1 MSSTRR
7 RRDAK
12 SPSDDGHDDGSS
24 ADGSASTQDVQIWAV
39 GGGKG
44 GVGKSIIATNLAVEL
59 ALGGKRVVIVDGD
72 LGGANLDTMLGCQ
85 RPRRSLAD
93 FFARRVGKLADVAVD
108 TGIDGLLLICGDS
121 ETLGAANPGHGQK
134 LKLIRHLRSL
144 PCDIVLLDL
153 GAGTTFNTL
162 DLYLAADLGIA
173 VTLAEPTAIQ
183 NCFTFLKAV
192 SLRELERR
200 TGLKQRDTTSGSI
213 RQRLRAAGDS
223 QRADVARETQLVI
236 NRARPHDG
244 RKVLE
249 MINGLVSR
257 FLGGNVRL
265 AGTVRDD
272 PAVARSV
279 QRMQPLATLARDSE
293 AGRDITAL
301 SRQLLRQQDTT
312 TTDTNRVRMGLNE
325 ELDYHGM
332 RLHVQTEDLG
342 EAQGAVRT
350 QIFFSDGS
358 VAYSRRTAYA
368 DSFFVRLAV
377 AEGDRVKIHHAAI
390 KRGLEQGRITLAGR
404 RIA

>member
-1 MSSTRR
+1 MNATRGLR
-7 RRDAK
+7 AAN
-12 SPSDDGHDDGSS
+12 SPPAPRSGRGSS
-24 ADGSASTQDVQIWAV
+24 RDGPKDAPKVQIWAV

-44 GVGKSIIATNLAVEL
+44 GVGKSIIATDLAVEL
-59 ALGGKRVVIVDGD
+59 AQSGQRVVLVDGD
-72 LGGANLDTMLGCQ
+72 LGGANLDTLLGCQ

-93 FFARRVGKLADVAVD
+93 FFSRRVSQLADVAVE
-108 TGIDGLLLICGDS
+108 TGIERLALICGDS
-121 ETLGAANPGHGQK
+121 ETLGAANPAHSQK

-144 PCDIVLLDL
+144 SCDFVVLDL

-192 SLRELERR
+192 ALRELERR

-213 RQRLRAAGDS
+213 RQRLRAAGDAERS
-223 QRADVARETQLVI
+223 DVARETQLVI
-236 NRARPHDG
+236 NRARPHEG

-272 PAVARSV
+272 PAVGRSV
-279 QRMQPLATLARDSE
+279 QRMQPIATFAPESDAARDLQSLCQQLRRQGE
-293 AGRDITAL
+293 AGPAAP
-301 SRQLLRQQDTT
+301 
-312 TTDTNRVRMGLNE
+312 RVRMGLNE
-325 ELDYHGM
+325 EVEHNGM

-358 VAYSRRTAYA
+358 VAYSRRTSYA
-368 DSFFVRLAV
+368 DSFFVRLSV

-390 KRGLEQGRITLAGR
+390 RRGLEQGRIPLAGR
-404 RIA
+404 RSA